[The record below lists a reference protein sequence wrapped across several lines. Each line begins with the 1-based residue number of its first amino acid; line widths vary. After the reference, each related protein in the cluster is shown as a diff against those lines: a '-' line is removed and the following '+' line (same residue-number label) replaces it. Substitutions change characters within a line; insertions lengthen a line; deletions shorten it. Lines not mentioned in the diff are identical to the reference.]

1 MKVTFRWQG
10 VWGVEQQ
17 QQQPSKTDGQS
28 PKVAGP
34 LSNVAPGPLGAVG
47 TSMNPGPGPPRPT
60 RRQNLSNA
68 FD

>member
-47 TSMNPGPGPPRPT
+47 TSMNPGPG
-60 RRQNLSNA
+60 
-68 FD
+68 